1 MIHVKL
7 VEKIILEEVYTYL
20 QDPEAGGI
28 DLFIGSVRNHA
39 LGKNVLK
46 LKFEAYEPMAISEM
60 KKLAHKAIE
69 KWPLKK
75 VLIVHALGEKQI
87 GEPVVVIGTSS
98 AHRQD
103 AFESCRF
110 LIDTLKMTVPIW
122 KKEYFTD
129 QTVWVNAHP

>member
-1 MIHVKL
+1 MIHIKL
-7 VEKIILEEVYTYL
+7 VDNIVLDEAYSYL
-20 QDPEAGGI
+20 QDPEAGGM

-39 LGKNVLK
+39 LGKDVVK
-46 LKFEAYEPMAISEM
+46 LEFEAYEPMASSEM
-60 KKLAHKAIE
+60 KKLAQQAIE

-75 VLIVHALGEKQI
+75 VLIIHALGEKQV

-110 LIDTLKMTVPIW
+110 LIDELKMTVPIW

>member
-1 MIHVKL
+1 MIHIKL
-7 VEKIILEEVYTYL
+7 VDNIVLDDAYSYL
-20 QDPEAGGI
+20 QDPEAGGM

-39 LGKNVLK
+39 LGKDVVRLE
-46 LKFEAYEPMAISEM
+46 FEAYEPMAISEM
-60 KKLAHKAIE
+60 EKLAQKAIE

-75 VLIVHALGEKQI
+75 VLIIHALGEKQI

-110 LIDTLKMTVPIW
+110 LIDELKMTVPIW

>member
-1 MIHVKL
+1 MIHIQL
-7 VEKIILEEVYTYL
+7 VDKIVLDDAYSYL
-20 QDPEAGGI
+20 QDPEAGGM

-39 LGKNVLK
+39 LGKKVVK
-46 LKFEAYEPMAISEM
+46 LEFEAYEPMAISEM
-60 KKLAHKAIE
+60 KKLAQKAIK

-75 VLIVHALGEKQI
+75 VLIIHALGAKQI

-98 AHRQD
+98 AHRQG

-110 LIDTLKMTVPIW
+110 LIDELKMTVPIW

>member
-103 AFESCRF
+103 AFESCRY

>member
-1 MIHVKL
+1 MIQVNL
-7 VEKIILEEVYTYL
+7 VDQIELNDIYSWL
-20 QDPEAGGI
+20 QHPEAGGM

-39 LGKNVLK
+39 QGKDVVK
-46 LKFEAYEPMAISEM
+46 LEFEAYEPMAILEM
-60 KKLAHKAIE
+60 NKLAEIATKQ
-69 KWPLKK
+69 WPLKK
-75 VLIVHALGEKQI
+75 IVIVHALGVKQI
-87 GEPVVVIGTSS
+87 GDPVVVIGTSS

-110 LIDTLKMTVPIW
+110 LIDELKKTVPIW

>member
-1 MIHVKL
+1 MVHIKL
-7 VEKIILEEVYTYL
+7 VDKIVLHEAYTYL

-39 LGKNVLK
+39 MGKDVVK
-46 LKFEAYEPMAISEM
+46 LEFEAYEPMAISEM
-60 KKLAHKAIE
+60 EKLAQKAID

-75 VLIVHALGEKQI
+75 VLIIHALGEKKV

-110 LIDTLKMTVPIW
+110 LIDELKKTVPIW

>member
-46 LKFEAYEPMAISEM
+46 LEFEAYEPMAISEM

-103 AFESCRF
+103 AFESCRY